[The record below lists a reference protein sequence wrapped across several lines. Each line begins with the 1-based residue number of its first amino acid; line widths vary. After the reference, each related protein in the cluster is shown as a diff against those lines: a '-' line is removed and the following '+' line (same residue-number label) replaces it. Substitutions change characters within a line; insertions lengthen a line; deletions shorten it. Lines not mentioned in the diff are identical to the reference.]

1 MFHLGY
7 DQIIRRCVP
16 EEQGDILAMCHSST
30 CGGHFAAR
38 KTADKIL
45 QSGLYWPSIFKDAH
59 RSYTECLQCQA
70 AINISKRDEMPMRPI
85 LEVEIFD
92 LWGIDFMG
100 PFPPSDG
107 KEYILVAVDYV
118 SKWVEAIPTRTNDHR
133 EVLRFI
139 TRCIF
144 ARYGFPRAIISD
156 GGSHFNNSHF
166 RALLK
171 KYGVHHRIT
180 TPYHPQANGQVEVSN
195 REVKT
200 ILKKIIR
207 PDGKDWAHKLPDA
220 LWAYRTACKT
230 PIGMSPFRLIYEKA
244 CHLPV
249 ELEHRAYWAI
259 KKLNLA
265 LDKAGKERLLQLQEL
280 QELRHDAYENAAIHK
295 EKTKAFH
302 DRHIRRRSFQIGDKV
317 WLYNSRLKLFPGKL
331 RSRWDGPYM
340 VLELF
345 DGGAVLIFDP
355 KTGRQ
360 FKVNGHRLKP
370 YLTSEP
376 LAPADKVNLHLPE
389 HSRT

>member
-1 MFHLGY
+1 M
-7 DQIIRRCVP
+7 
-16 EEQGDILAMCHSST
+16 DILVRLRVVT
-30 CGGHFAAR
+30 CC
-38 KTADKIL
+38 
-45 QSGLYWPSIFKDAH
+45 S
-59 RSYTECLQCQA
+59 
-70 AINISKRDEMPMRPI
+70 
-85 LEVEIFD
+85 
-92 LWGIDFMG
+92 
-100 PFPPSDG
+100 
-107 KEYILVAVDYV
+107 LVA
-118 SKWVEAIPTRTNDHR
+118 EM
-133 EVLRFI
+133 VLHQ
-139 TRCIF
+139 
-144 ARYGFPRAIISD
+144 RAIISD

-166 RALLK
+166 RALLR

-220 LWAYRTACKT
+220 LWAYQTAYKT
-230 PIGMSPFRLIYEKA
+230 PIGMSPFRLIYGKA

-259 KKLNLA
+259 RKLNLP
-265 LDKAGKERLLQLQEL
+265 LDEAGKERLLQLQEL
-280 QELRHDAYENAAIHK
+280 QELRHDAYENAAIYK

-345 DGGAVLIFDP
+345 DGGAVLISDP

-360 FKVNGHRLKP
+360 FKVNGHCLKP

-376 LAPADKVNLHLPE
+376 PAPVDKVNLHLPE